1 MNPQQ
6 HCLLCRKVCGG
17 IKWRQGGESCYW
29 SSHMIILG
37 TDAGEMTTVREVL
50 RRQSQEDDQ
59 LDTVVKERWVGQQ

>member
-1 MNPQQ
+1 
-6 HCLLCRKVCGG
+6 
-17 IKWRQGGESCYW
+17 
-29 SSHMIILG
+29 MIILG